1 MTAVIFDMD
10 GVIVDTERYWK
21 DVIER
26 VIDELIVDGDDLE
39 PTDLIGINVHDQYD
53 RLREEGYDLTVD
65 SADEYFDF
73 YDAHAEAVYT
83 EHADLMPGFH
93 DLLDDLDDRDLPL
106 AVCTSS
112 YPHWVEMAFDRFE
125 LNDRFDTVVSAAD
138 LDIPGKP
145 EPDIYEVTMDRLGV
159 TADEAVIVEDS
170 ENGIRAADRSGA
182 YVIAYE
188 ADEAGEMD
196 TSAADE
202 VATSASDL
210 RERLLDALDALNRR
224 PSRS

>member
-1 MTAVIFDMD
+1 MAAVIFDMD

-21 DVIER
+21 GVIEQ
-26 VIDELIVDGDDLE
+26 VLDELVVDGDDLE
-39 PTDLIGINVHDQYD
+39 PTDLIGINVHDQYEL
-53 RLREEGYDLTVD
+53 LREEGYELTVD

-73 YDAHAEAVYT
+73 YDDHAEAVYSD
-83 EHADLMPGFH
+83 HADLMAGFH
-93 DLLDDLDDRDLPL
+93 DLLDDLDEYGVPL

-112 YPHWVEMAFDRFE
+112 YPNWVELAFDRFD
-125 LNDRFDTVVSAAD
+125 LHGRFDVVVSAAD

-159 TADEAVIVEDS
+159 TAAESVVVEDS
-170 ENGIRAADRSGA
+170 ENGIRAAARAGA
-182 YVIAYE
+182 HVIAYA

-196 TSAADE
+196 TSDADE
-202 VATSASDL
+202 VATSANDL
-210 RERLLDALDALNRR
+210 RERLFAELDALDRR